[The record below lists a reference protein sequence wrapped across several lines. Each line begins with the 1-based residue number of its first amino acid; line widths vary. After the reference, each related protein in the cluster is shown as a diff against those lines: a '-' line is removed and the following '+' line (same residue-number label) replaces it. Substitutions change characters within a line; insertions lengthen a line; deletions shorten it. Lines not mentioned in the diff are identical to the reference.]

1 MKLQFFPSAASLI
14 PHSFFDK
21 MQAQKLEVLPRL
33 RGESDMTNGCSS
45 IDRGNSAADKSVHL
59 MLAFRLSALV
69 LFAAAVH
76 IAVAEEVTLPEGY
89 VPVNLVTNVGGSASS
104 DTKCLNSDSGYGV
117 AKAFDKKYY
126 ADNTRWIGHGS
137 TFPQRAVWTF
147 PEATVVDTVRIY
159 NANYRGAKQSPSEF
173 SIAGSNDGTTW
184 TTLDSESGVTGWDN
198 NQFRT
203 FGFENAIPYLKY
215 RLEVTAVQ
223 DMTGSEG
230 KRLTITEIELYRV
243 NQASFEVA
251 PSGSPTIGIDTFSTD
266 WNLTVEESAT
276 AAAGIVWSTDETFAT
291 TATNSLGTS
300 LSADTYKASLSELEP
315 DTTYWWKIYAVRGN
329 ETKETI
335 AYSFKTLGAP
345 VLGNATVA
353 LTGESATFTV
363 SLAEAALG
371 NTLST
376 SVSAFYG
383 TDGEN
388 WTELALGSAATAAT
402 LTGSVDHLGYG
413 VTYQWFALATAT
425 MEGGRVLSTST
436 STNSFTT
443 LWDGDLYVSKG
454 NASAEAP
461 YASWATAA
469 PDIATAIS
477 LVTDGATIH
486 VAPGRYNISTPLSLT
501 KAVELVGD
509 NTDPSCVVVSNTA
522 NVAWGNTNHRCIL
535 VNHANARV
543 SGMTFENGK
552 DYGNGGNVRIDTN
565 GGVVTN
571 CILSGGFTREGNDSA
586 GANVAIT
593 GPGLVTHCKIFG
605 GDQNNCGGGDR
616 VSSVYLEHENAR
628 IENCLVKGF
637 KGATVSTQPTVGCA
651 GILVNKGAAVNCTV
665 ADCTSPYTT
674 ASGFAGIQLWANGV
688 ATNCVSVSNVDSNG
702 TVRAFMASQVSRTSH
717 CAFDAIAGETT
728 IPEGMPNAVVGTA
741 ASFFKDYANG
751 DYTLNPTSMLVNA
764 GINYEGMASVDLAG
778 KARKSGKIVDIGCYE
793 HQMPNGFFIVVR

>member
-1 MKLQFFPSAASLI
+1 MNRPILHLLAATALLSLLA
-14 PHSFFDK
+14 P
-21 MQAQKLEVLPRL
+21 
-33 RGESDMTNGCSS
+33 
-45 IDRGNSAADKSVHL
+45 AAH
-59 MLAFRLSALV
+59 
-69 LFAAAVH
+69 
-76 IAVAEEVTLPEGY
+76 AEEITLPADY
-89 VPVNLVTNVGGSASS
+89 LPVNLVTNIGGSASS
-104 DTKCLNSDSGYGV
+104 DTKCLNNDSQYGV
-117 AKAFDKKYY
+117 SKAFDKKYY

-173 SIAGSNDGTTW
+173 TIAGSNDGTTW
-184 TTLDSESGVTGWDN
+184 TTLDSESDVTGWSN

-203 FGFENAIPYLKY
+203 FGFENETPYLKY

-251 PSGSPTIGIDTFSTD
+251 PSGSPTVGLDTFSTD
-266 WNLTVEESAT
+266 WNLTVEEGAT
-276 AAAGIVWSTDETFAT
+276 AAAGIVWSTDGTFAT
-291 TATNSLGTS
+291 ASTNSLGAS
-300 LSADTYKASLSELEP
+300 LAAGTHTASLSGLEP

-335 AYSFKTLGAP
+335 VYSFKTLGAP
-345 VLGNATVA
+345 VLGNANSD
-353 LTGESATFTV
+353 LNGESATFTV

-371 NTLST
+371 DTLST
-376 SVSAFYG
+376 SVTVFYG
-383 TDGEN
+383 IDGET

-402 LTGSVDHLGYG
+402 LTGSADHLGYG
-413 VTYQWFALATAT
+413 TTYQWFALATAT

-436 STNSFTT
+436 ATNSFTT
-443 LWDGDLYVSKG
+443 LWGGDMYVSNG
-454 NASAEAP
+454 NANAEAP
-461 YASWATAA
+461 YVTWSTAA
-469 PDIATAIS
+469 PNIATALS
-477 LVTDGATIH
+477 LATDGATIH
-486 VAPGRYNISTPLSLT
+486 VAPGRYTISTPLSLT

-509 NTDPSCVVVSNTA
+509 DDNPSRVVVSNTA

-535 VNHANARV
+535 MNHANARV

-565 GGVVTN
+565 GGIVTN

-593 GPGLVTHCKIFG
+593 GPGLVTHCKILG
-605 GDQNNCGGGDR
+605 GNQNNCSGGDR

-637 KGATVSTQPTVGCA
+637 KGATVSTQPTAGCA

-665 ADCTSPYTT
+665 ADCTSPSTT
-674 ASGFAGIQLWANGV
+674 DSGFAGILVWANGV

-702 TVRAFMASQVSRTSH
+702 TVRAFEPSQVSRTSH

-728 IPEGMPNAVVGTA
+728 IPEGMPYAVVGTPEQFFRNY
-741 ASFFKDYANG
+741 ASDDFAIKYQ
-751 DYTLNPTSMLVNA
+751 PKA
-764 GINYEGMASVDLAG
+764 GGPLAEKGANYEPMALYDL
-778 KARKSGKIVDIGCYE
+778 SGVQKRMISGHVDIGCYE
-793 HQMPNGFFIVVR
+793 ANGAATVIIVK

>member
-1 MKLQFFPSAASLI
+1 
-14 PHSFFDK
+14 
-21 MQAQKLEVLPRL
+21 
-33 RGESDMTNGCSS
+33 MTNGCSS
-45 IDRGNSAADKSVHL
+45 IDRGNSAADKSMHS
-59 MLAFRLSALV
+59 MLAFRLSAFAI
-69 LFAAAVH
+69 FAAAVH
-76 IAVAEEVTLPEGY
+76 IAVAEEVTLPDGY
-89 VPVNLVTNVGGSASS
+89 VPVNLVTNVGGTASS
-104 DTKCLNSDSGYGV
+104 DTTALGNDYTVS
-117 AKAFDKKYY
+117 KAFDKKYY
-126 ADNTRWIGHGS
+126 ADNSRWIGNGS

-184 TTLDSESGVTGWDN
+184 TTLDSESGVTGWGN

-276 AAAGIVWSTDETFAT
+276 ATAGIVWSTDETFAT

-300 LSADTYKASLSELEP
+300 LSADTYTASLSELEP

-353 LTGESATFTV
+353 LNGESATFSV
-363 SLAEAALG
+363 VLAEAAIT
-371 NTLST
+371 N
-376 SVSAFYG
+376 SVSTAVSVFYG

-388 WTELALGSAATAAT
+388 WTELPLGSSSNAETFSETA
-402 LTGSVDHLGYG
+402 SSLGYG
-413 VTYQWFALATAT
+413 VTYQWFARATA
-425 MEGGRVLSTST
+425 MLANSRVISVDSTAK
-436 STNSFTT
+436 SFTT
-443 LWDGDLYVSKG
+443 LWGGEMYVDAAAA
-454 NASAEAP
+454 NATAP
-461 YASWATAA
+461 YSTPETAA
-469 PDIATAIS
+469 KTIAATLSIAM
-477 LVTDGATIH
+477 DGARIYIT
-486 VAPGRYNISTPLSLT
+486 PGRYKISTPLSLT
-501 KAVELVGD
+501 KAVELIGD
-509 NTDPSCVVVSNTA
+509 NADPSRVVVSNTA

-552 DYGNGGNVRIDTN
+552 DYGNGGNVRIDAN

-616 VSSVYLEHENAR
+616 VSSVYLEHESAR
-628 IENCLVKGF
+628 IENCLVSGF
-637 KGATVSTQPTVGCA
+637 RGATVSTQPTKNA
-651 GILVNKGAAVNCTV
+651 GGLIVNKGAAVNCTV
-665 ADCTSPYTT
+665 VNCTSPYTDAT
-674 ASGFAGIQLWANGV
+674 GFSGISVWANGV
-688 ATNCVSVSNVDSNG
+688 ATNCVSVCNVDSNG
-702 TVRAFMASQVSRTSH
+702 TLRAFSSGQVSRTSH
-717 CAFDAIAGETT
+717 CAFDAIAGEAA
-728 IPEGMPNAVVGTA
+728 IPEGMPNAVVGRA
-741 ASFFKDYANG
+741 AEFFDDYANG
-751 DYTLNPTSMLVNA
+751 DYTPKADGPLVNA
-764 GINYEGMASVDLAG
+764 GANYAGMASVDLAG
-778 KARKSGKIVDIGCYE
+778 NPRTTGKNVDIGAYE
-793 HQMPNGFFIVVR
+793 CQKTKGLLIFVR